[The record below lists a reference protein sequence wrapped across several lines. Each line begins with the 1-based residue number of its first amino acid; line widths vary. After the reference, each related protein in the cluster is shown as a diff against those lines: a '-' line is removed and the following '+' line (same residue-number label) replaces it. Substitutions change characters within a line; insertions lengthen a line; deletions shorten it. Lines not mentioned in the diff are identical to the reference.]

1 LCAALAR
8 ACDALVRDELVELS
22 DILVAISVMVRA
34 PADLEVLAEASMAPE
49 VKEMFR
55 VSAEVARLV
64 ASAKDPTAERTFL
77 DAFAALAGT
86 LPPGASPRVEGL
98 RRALLRLARALSRL
112 YKVQALSS
120 LRSGDGAAALEQ
132 LEESVQYAAKLCAGA
147 RRRMGLTD
155 APSEPAVGRAVRALG
170 MAVERSARELED
182 DLRHSVRD
190 AIDAAREDLPG
201 GLAEVAARVLARL
214 GALPQEVSME
224 INIEFSTPGQSER
237 LQLPPW
243 LPPSRI
249 VGGFY
254 ILRPIGTGG
263 GGSVFVARRAEERHD
278 EEAETFALKLPSF
291 DGQNAHTLTEEEF
304 LRLFREEAGALLTLP
319 QHPNLAGFVTFDAR
333 ARPKPILVMELVRGS
348 TLERVIDKRELSV
361 PFAFAILD
369 GVAAGLEAM
378 HGDGLGHL
386 DVKPGNI
393 ILRETQPLTG
403 SRLVPIDQVTPT
415 PVLVD
420 FGLAGRKVRP
430 GCASP
435 YYGAPEL
442 WDAVVFQASTGPGAV
457 DVYAYCC
464 LAYELLTSR
473 TLFEGDTLPSLIS
486 GHLAHNGNPPGLERL
501 RADRRMAPFAQ
512 IIAAGL
518 ARDPRRRAS
527 ISQVRQALRSLA
539 PQMYGAPWPVAA

>member
-1 LCAALAR
+1 
-8 ACDALVRDELVELS
+8 
-22 DILVAISVMVRA
+22 M
-34 PADLEVLAEASMAPE
+34 
-49 VKEMFR
+49 
-55 VSAEVARLV
+55 
-64 ASAKDPTAERTFL
+64 
-77 DAFAALAGT
+77 
-86 LPPGASPRVEGL
+86 EGL

-120 LRSGDGAAALEQ
+120 LRQGDGGAALEQ
-132 LEESVQYAAKLCAGA
+132 LEDSVQYAAKLCAGA
-147 RRRMGLTD
+147 RRRMGLPE
-155 APSEPAVGRAVRALG
+155 APSDPAVGRAVRALG

-182 DLRHSVRD
+182 DLRQAVRD

-201 GLAEVAARVLARL
+201 GMAEVVAKVLARL

-224 INIEFSTPGQSER
+224 INIEFTTPGQSER

-378 HGDGLGHL
+378 HADGLGHL

-403 SRLVPIDQVTPT
+403 SRLVPADQVTPT

-442 WDAVVFQASTGPGAV
+442 WDAVVFQASTGPSRGGRLRLLLPGLRAADQPHAVRGRHAAVADLRPPGPQRQPARPRTPARRPPPGPVRPDHRRRPDPRPAPPRHHLPGPPGPAQPRPPDVRRPLARGRLTPDRLSRMARPAAVASPDCALRQRSPSCNPAAGGFRSGAV
-457 DVYAYCC
+457 
-464 LAYELLTSR
+464 R
-473 TLFEGDTLPSLIS
+473 
-486 GHLAHNGNPPGLERL
+486 
-501 RADRRMAPFAQ
+501 
-512 IIAAGL
+512 
-518 ARDPRRRAS
+518 
-527 ISQVRQALRSLA
+527 
-539 PQMYGAPWPVAA
+539 W

>member
-1 LCAALAR
+1 
-8 ACDALVRDELVELS
+8 
-22 DILVAISVMVRA
+22 
-34 PADLEVLAEASMAPE
+34 MAPE
-49 VKEMFR
+49 VKDMFR

-64 ASAKDPTAERTFL
+64 ASAEGSAPPSGRSWTPSPRWR
-77 DAFAALAGT
+77 GT
-86 LPPGASPRVEGL
+86 LPPGTSPRVEGL

-147 RRRMGLTD
+147 RRRMGLAE

-201 GLAEVAARVLARL
+201 GLAEVVAKVLARL

-278 EEAETFALKLPSF
+278 EDAETFALKLPSF

-304 LRLFREEAGALLTLP
+304 LR
-319 QHPNLAGFVTFDAR
+319 
-333 ARPKPILVMELVRGS
+333 
-348 TLERVIDKRELSV
+348 
-361 PFAFAILD
+361 
-369 GVAAGLEAM
+369 
-378 HGDGLGHL
+378 
-386 DVKPGNI
+386 
-393 ILRETQPLTG
+393 
-403 SRLVPIDQVTPT
+403 
-415 PVLVD
+415 
-420 FGLAGRKVRP
+420 
-430 GCASP
+430 C
-435 YYGAPEL
+435 
-442 WDAVVFQASTGPGAV
+442 
-457 DVYAYCC
+457 
-464 LAYELLTSR
+464 
-473 TLFEGDTLPSLIS
+473 S
-486 GHLAHNGNPPGLERL
+486 G
-501 RADRRMAPFAQ
+501 
-512 IIAAGL
+512 
-518 ARDPRRRAS
+518 RRRG
-527 ISQVRQALRSLA
+527 RC
-539 PQMYGAPWPVAA
+539 

>member
-1 LCAALAR
+1 
-8 ACDALVRDELVELS
+8 
-22 DILVAISVMVRA
+22 
-34 PADLEVLAEASMAPE
+34 
-49 VKEMFR
+49 
-55 VSAEVARLV
+55 
-64 ASAKDPTAERTFL
+64 
-77 DAFAALAGT
+77 
-86 LPPGASPRVEGL
+86 
-98 RRALLRLARALSRL
+98 
-112 YKVQALSS
+112 
-120 LRSGDGAAALEQ
+120 
-132 LEESVQYAAKLCAGA
+132 
-147 RRRMGLTD
+147 
-155 APSEPAVGRAVRALG
+155 
-170 MAVERSARELED
+170 
-182 DLRHSVRD
+182 
-190 AIDAAREDLPG
+190 
-201 GLAEVAARVLARL
+201 
-214 GALPQEVSME
+214 
-224 INIEFSTPGQSER
+224 
-237 LQLPPW
+237 
-243 LPPSRI
+243 
-249 VGGFY
+249 
-254 ILRPIGTGG
+254 
-263 GGSVFVARRAEERHD
+263 
-278 EEAETFALKLPSF
+278 
-291 DGQNAHTLTEEEF
+291 
-304 LRLFREEAGALLTLP
+304 
-319 QHPNLAGFVTFDAR
+319 
-333 ARPKPILVMELVRGS
+333 VMELVRGS